1 MVFRYRTALIVLLMS
16 FLPGTSALAQSSF
29 PIIEPEPLPEP
40 PEEIGA
46 WYLRGD
52 IAYVPEG
59 ETDVIY
65 NEDAGRLNF
74 GYADL
79 DDTAKIGIGLGRRFG
94 DWFRTDLTLDYS
106 AERSLTGGT
115 VGPCGPATCAT
126 VERADTTMFSLMLN
140 GYADIGYFNG
150 FSPYIGAGIGFAYM
164 NWDYNGGLGNFS
176 NEDVRFAYALMA
188 GLAYDINAN
197 WTVDA
202 GYRFFNVPDG
212 NLVDDNAAL
221 GGDIRYEDL
230 TSHEI
235 RIGVRYTFGDFF
247 E

>member
-1 MVFRYRTALIVLLMS
+1 MVSRFRTAFLAFLMVVV
-16 FLPGTSALAQSSF
+16 PVSAACAQDF

-52 IAYVPEG
+52 IAYVPES

-79 DDTAKIGIGLGRRFG
+79 EDTARIGVGLGRRFG
-94 DWFRTDLTLDYS
+94 DYFRADMTLDFS
-106 AERSLTGGT
+106 AETSLTGGT

-126 VERADTTMFSLMLN
+126 VERTDTTMFALMLN
-140 GYADIGYFNG
+140 GYANIGYFNG
-150 FSPYIGAGIGFAYM
+150 FSPYVGAGVGFAYM
-164 NWDYNGGLGNFS
+164 NWDYNGGLGNYS

-188 GLAYDINAN
+188 GLSYDINPN

-202 GYRFFNVPDG
+202 GYRFFNIPEG
-212 NLVDDNAAL
+212 NFVDDNAAL
-221 GGDIRYEDL
+221 SGDIRYEDL
-230 TSHEI
+230 ASHEL
-235 RIGVRYTFGDFF
+235 RLGVRYTFGDFF